1 MKKFLISLIAI
12 NIGLVAGGAAM
23 ADKFTSCGPGYIL
36 VSHSDID
43 GIDAA
48 ECQKLWCRDLEN
60 GKSMGNG
67 DRANSGY
74 KETSYPM
81 ELCDANN
88 NCVECFGDRRWC
100 SGETPGYWNPEY
112 GAYTYDGRMANGFAR
127 LKVLIHRAVIS
138 PVFAEPVGHCVVQ
151 SDDKKSSNWTI
162 FYFQSFI
169 CFSGFLWYN
178 TQDIERMATVK
189 GIQICQ
195 VRN

>member
-60 GKSMGNG
+60 GKSMGSD

-112 GAYTYDGRMANGFAR
+112 GAYTYDGGDNVTYSSYQKGSCFAWR
-127 LKVLIHRAVIS
+127 LEKPDCPSGQTAILQDGEWVCAVES
-138 PVFAEPVGHCVVQ
+138 VNTSGSHQ
-151 SDDKKSSNWTI
+151 SSIRRTSGTLRRTI
-162 FYFQSFI
+162 
-169 CFSGFLWYN
+169 
-178 TQDIERMATVK
+178 R
-189 GIQICQ
+189 
-195 VRN
+195 